1 MEKFLHS
8 DGFDEAMGGGVDDD
22 ASASVSAE
30 LVLFFIFIGLFDIN
44 IGNVCRVIFCVRRVS
59 ARLNLKVT

>member
-30 LVLFFIFIGLFDIN
+30 LVLFFIFMIRLFDIN
-44 IGNVCRVIFCVRRVS
+44 IRMCVGDILCQYRVHVS
-59 ARLNLKVT
+59 SPVHV